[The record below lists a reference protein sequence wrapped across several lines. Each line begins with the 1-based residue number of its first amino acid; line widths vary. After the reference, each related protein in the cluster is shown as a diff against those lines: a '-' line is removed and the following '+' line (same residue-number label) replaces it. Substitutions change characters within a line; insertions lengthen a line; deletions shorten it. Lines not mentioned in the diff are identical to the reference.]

1 MALTGVGAAAN
12 TPTGKFQTV
21 HGFLLSLSISPF
33 CAHVN
38 ESHGC
43 AQFPRGEVRKSG
55 ISCAL
60 CSESRRDA
68 GSDRLNMQCDRL
80 LTLSP
85 TPGIAIFSNHFEPG
99 PTKNR
104 AIAALGAGQAIGYIV
119 GLIGGQSPSLSAR
132 SHFRPPSHIAAPG
145 ALP

>member
-1 MALTGVGAAAN
+1 MAAPN
-12 TPTGKFQTV
+12 
-21 HGFLLSLSISPF
+21 SLV
-33 CAHVN
+33 A
-38 ESHGC
+38 
-43 AQFPRGEVRKSG
+43 KSG
-55 ISCAL
+55 RAVFPARCVQNLGGMLGVIAW
-60 CSESRRDA
+60 
-68 GSDRLNMQCDRL
+68 NMQCDRL

-85 TPGIAIFSNHFEPG
+85 FPGIAIFSNHFEPG